1 MIQDG
6 RCGVALMGDGV
17 EVLERVN
24 DHAQCADECTKQG
37 DVSIGL
43 QEWWRS
49 DERKVS
55 MNAASHVQSAY
66 GPDPSREDALEST
79 TIQGWI
85 VLYRLHSLV

>member
-1 MIQDG
+1 M
-6 RCGVALMGDGV
+6 ALIGDGV

-24 DHAQCADECTKQG
+24 DRAQCADGCAKQG
-37 DVSIGL
+37 DISIGL
-43 QEWWRS
+43 REWRRS

-66 GPDPSREDALEST
+66 GHNPSRKDALEST

-85 VLYRLHSLV
+85 ALYRLHSLA